1 MFSNIGTGEIIV
13 VVLVALLIFGPRK
26 LPEIAR
32 NFGKAFHHFKK
43 SYQDVENE
51 IKSTI
56 EEDKPHDKTM

>member
-13 VVLVALLIFGPRK
+13 VVLVALLVFGPKK

-32 NFGKAFHHFKK
+32 NFGKAFHQFKK

-51 IKSTI
+51 IKNNI
-56 EEDKPHDKTM
+56 DDEKPHDKTK